1 MKIEDVNRFKG
12 EIKTAF
18 QSWGEAKIDEL
29 FPNSAMGRTFAKNG
43 LNNAMN
49 RYDMNLN
56 EGIENLF
63 MFVSKDGIVDTDTMI
78 DGMAQLFKEMK
89 PSEYDMGGFH
99 LSVGN
104 GELALDLPK
113 NIFLDMLVG
122 CSKLRFTSE
131 DIIEFKNLLN

>member
-1 MKIEDVNRFKG
+1 MIIEDVNRFKG
-12 EIKTAF
+12 ELKTAF
-18 QSWGEAKIDEL
+18 QAWGEAKIEEL
-29 FPNSAMGRTFAKNG
+29 FPNSAMARTFAKNG

-49 RYDMNLN
+49 RYDLKLN
-56 EGIENLF
+56 QGIENLF
-63 MFVSKDGIVDTDTMI
+63 MFVSQDGVVDTDTMI
-78 DGMAQLFKEMK
+78 DGVAQMFKEMK

-104 GELALDLPK
+104 GELAVDLPR

-122 CSKLRFTSE
+122 TSRLRFTSE

>member
-1 MKIEDVNRFKG
+1 MRIEDINVFKG
-12 EIKTAF
+12 ELKSAF
-18 QSWGEAKIDEL
+18 QTWGEAKIDEL

-49 RYDMNLN
+49 RYDSMLN
-56 EGIENLF
+56 QIIENVF
-63 MFVSKDGIVDTDTMI
+63 MFVSKDGVVDTDTMV
-78 DGMAQLFKEMK
+78 DGVAQLFKEMK

-104 GELALDLPK
+104 GEIAVEMPK

-122 CSKLRFTSE
+122 CNKIRFTSE

>member
-1 MKIEDVNRFKG
+1 MRIEDVNRFKG

-18 QSWGEAKIDEL
+18 QSWGESKIDEL

-49 RYDMNLN
+49 RYDSKLN

-63 MFVSKDGIVDTDTMI
+63 MFVSKDGVVDTDTMI

-99 LSVGN
+99 LSIGN
-104 GELALDLPK
+104 GELAVDLPK

-122 CSKLRFTSE
+122 CGKLRFTSE

>member
-1 MKIEDVNRFKG
+1 MRIEDVNRFKG
-12 EIKTAF
+12 ELKTAF
-18 QSWGEAKIDEL
+18 QAWGDAKIEEL
-29 FPNSAMGRTFAKNG
+29 FPNSAMARTFAKNG

-49 RYDMNLN
+49 RYDMKMN

-63 MFVSKDGIVDTDTMI
+63 MFVSQDGVVDTDTMI
-78 DGMAQLFKEMK
+78 DGVAQMFKEMK

-104 GELALDLPK
+104 GELAVDLPR

-122 CSKLRFTSE
+122 TSRLRLTSE
-131 DIIEFKNLLN
+131 DIFEFKNLLN

>member
-1 MKIEDVNRFKG
+1 MRIEDVNRFKG
-12 EIKTAF
+12 ELKTAF
-18 QSWGEAKIDEL
+18 QSWGESKIDEL

-49 RYDMNLN
+49 RYDSKLN

-63 MFVSKDGIVDTDTMI
+63 MFVSQDGVVDTDTMI
-78 DGMAQLFKEMK
+78 DGMAQMFKEMK

-104 GELALDLPK
+104 GELAVDLPK
-113 NIFLDMLVG
+113 NILLDMLVG
-122 CSKLRFTSE
+122 TGRLRFTSE
-131 DIIEFKNLLN
+131 DILEFKNLLN

>member
-1 MKIEDVNRFKG
+1 MRIEDVNRFKG

-18 QSWGEAKIDEL
+18 QTWGESKIDEL

-49 RYDMNLN
+49 RYDSKLN
-56 EGIENLF
+56 EGIETMF
-63 MFVSKDGIVDTDTMI
+63 MFVSKNGSVDTDTMI
-78 DGMAQLFKEMK
+78 DGFAQMFKEMK

-104 GELALDLPK
+104 GEISVELPK
-113 NIFLDMLVG
+113 SIFLDMLVG
-122 CSKLRFTSE
+122 CNKLRFTSE
-131 DIIEFKNLLN
+131 DILEFKNHLN

>member
-1 MKIEDVNRFKG
+1 MRIEDVNRFKG
-12 EIKTAF
+12 ELKTAF

-29 FPNSAMGRTFAKNG
+29 FPNSTMGRTFAKNG

-49 RYDMNLN
+49 RYDVKLN

-63 MFVSKDGIVDTDTMI
+63 MFVSKDGVVDTDTMI
-78 DGMAQLFKEMK
+78 DGMAQMFKEMK

-99 LSVGN
+99 LSIGN
-104 GELALDLPK
+104 GELAVDLPR
-113 NIFLDMLVG
+113 NILLDMLVG
-122 CSKLRFTSE
+122 TSRLRFTSE